1 MQKTNILVKLFA
13 LSILFAFSIGANIA
27 LAQYGPPAGF
37 ESTDI
42 PEGYGPSSDPSE
54 MDIPEGFG
62 PPAGS
67 DEMMKK
73 GLEQM
78 KKGTKGMEKA
88 VKQMEKTIKKVQD
101 AGYTVSAEVEESFQ
115 KGKAAVETIK
125 NASDIDVALEAMDD
139 FNTFIDM
146 LDMNMEG
153 LNMLAGFPKILKQ
166 ADRTYAK
173 LTKLFEKNKKK
184 AQKGEV
190 DLSGVIADIQL
201 EVDALK
207 AVYDKAVAAAKG
219 GDAELAF
226 TTLEDEYFEH
236 MEDTFQMVGMLE
248 AASQLSK
255 AVKNVEKG
263 IKSAEKNI
271 AKFEKKDFDMTAA
284 SGIVTASRAKL
295 DALKALLKTKEFDPD
310 DAVSLLEELEDLRT
324 EFEDAVEE
332 ETGKNLHG
340 KDSVKFFNV
349 KMPEMPKE
357 MKDGFP
363 KGEAGDSGFE
373 KLDF

>member
-1 MQKTNILVKLFA
+1 MNKTNHITKLFV
-13 LSILFAFSIGANIA
+13 LSTLLTFFMGANIA
-27 LAQYGPPAGF
+27 SAQYGPPEGF
-37 ESTDI
+37 ESMEI
-42 PEGYGPSSDPSE
+42 PESFGPSSDLSN

-62 PPAGS
+62 PS
-67 DEMMKK
+67 DGGEEMMKK
-73 GLEQM
+73 GLERM

-88 VKQMEKTIKKVQD
+88 IKQMEKTIKKVKD

-125 NASDIDVALEAMDD
+125 NASDFDTAELAMDD
-139 FNTFIDM
+139 FNSFIDM

-153 LNMLAGFPKILKQ
+153 LNMLAGFSKILKQ

-184 AQKGEV
+184 AQKGDV

-201 EVDALK
+201 EIDVLK

-263 IKSAEKNI
+263 IKSAEKNV
-271 AKFEKKDFDMTAA
+271 AKFEKKDFDMSAA
-284 SGIVTASRAKL
+284 KEIINTSRAKL
-295 DALKALLKTKEFDPD
+295 DELKALLKTKDFEPD
-310 DAVSLLEELEDLRT
+310 DAVSILEELEDLRS

-340 KDSVKFFNV
+340 KDSIKFFNV

-357 MKDGFP
+357 MKEGFP
-363 KGEAGDSGFE
+363 KGEPGDSGFE
-373 KLDF
+373 RIDF